1 MLLQNKYVHI
11 SACML
16 ALLLCVLAARPFV
29 SMGVCDDWSYI
40 WTARAL
46 ADTGHLT
53 YNGWATAM
61 LGWQIY
67 LGALFIKLFGF
78 SFTAVRFSVLAV
90 SLLCAALM
98 QRIFVRLG
106 TSESMASVA
115 TLSLVLSPLFLPLSF
130 NFMTDIP
137 SLFVLVLCIYCCFRA
152 FQSASDKAALGWL
165 AFAALSNIVGGTVRQ
180 IAWLGALVMVPS
192 AAWSMRHRR
201 HMLPAG
207 AVSWGISVLS
217 VAFLMR
223 WFHAQPY
230 VAIEKI
236 FYKYHTYSALFAVNI
251 ALTLLTCLLPV
262 MSAFLITNLVG
273 KHSVRNIAAITA
285 AVVGSI
291 FFWWAST
298 TRINYFN
305 SFRDTPFS
313 PAGNYVTLK
322 GVGVG
327 SILGDL
333 PDVVPVSVR
342 LMLTIATFAA
352 LASFVVIFMNSR
364 NELHAADVDG
374 TPRRHP
380 YACMSNTSLVML
392 FVPFTLAYG
401 FLVMT
406 RSPIYDRYLLPLQF
420 IFTLGLI
427 RVYRQTISEKLPRL
441 CLLVGLV
448 YAVYSVAAMHDLF
461 AFDRARVNAANK
473 ITATGIPRT
482 AIEGGFDYDAWTQL
496 KQTGYVNEPR
506 MVVPSGA
513 YQPWIRPDNVPLLC
527 LGWFRSYTPSIQPIL
542 HLSHQPDNC
551 FGPSQFAPVAYETW
565 LPPRHREI
573 YILESH

>member
-1 MLLQNKYVHI
+1 MLLQNKYVHM

-16 ALLLCVLAARPFV
+16 ALVLCVLAARPFV
-29 SMGVCDDWSYI
+29 PMGICDDWSYI
-40 WTARAL
+40 WTARVL

-78 SFTAVRFSVLAV
+78 SFTVVRFSVLVV

-98 QRIFVRLG
+98 QRIFVRSG

-130 NFMTDIP
+130 SFMTDIP
-137 SLFVLVLCIYCCFRA
+137 SLFVLVLCVYCCFRA
-152 FQSASDKAALGWL
+152 LQSASDKAALGWL
-165 AFAALSNIVGGTVRQ
+165 AFATLSNIVGGTVRQ

-192 AAWSMRHRR
+192 AAWNMRHRR
-201 HMLPAG
+201 HMLPTG
-207 AVSWGISVLS
+207 AVLWGISVLS
-217 VAFLMR
+217 VAFFMH

-236 FYKYHTYSALFAVNI
+236 FYKYHTYSALFAFSMAVTSLI
-251 ALTLLTCLLPV
+251 CLLPV
-262 MSAFLITNLVG
+262 MSAFLVRNSVG
-273 KHSVRNIAAITA
+273 RRPARNIAIAAAI
-285 AVVGSI
+285 VGFI

-298 TRINYFN
+298 TQINYFR
-305 SFRDTPFS
+305 SFRRTPFS
-313 PAGNYVTLK
+313 PFGNYLTLE
-322 GVGVG
+322 GVGIS
-327 SILGDL
+327 SILGDM
-333 PDVVPVSVR
+333 PDVVPVFVR

-352 LASFVVIFMNSR
+352 LSSFIVIFINSR
-364 NELHAADVDG
+364 SALLAADAHP
-374 TPRRHP
+374 TPGRCLYTYVP
-380 YACMSNTSLVML
+380 NAFLVTL
-392 FVPFTLAYG
+392 LVPFTMAYA
-401 FLVMT
+401 FLILT
-406 RSPIYDRYLLPLQF
+406 RSPVFDRYFLPLQF
-420 IFTLGLI
+420 IFTFGLV

-441 CLLVGLV
+441 CLLIGLV
-448 YAVYSVAAMHDLF
+448 YAVYGIAAMHDLF
-461 AFDRARVNAANK
+461 AFDRARVNAANE

-482 AIEGGFDYDAWTQL
+482 AIEGGFEYDAWTQL
-496 KQTGYVNEPR
+496 EQTGYVNEPR

-513 YQPWIRPDNVPLLC
+513 YKAWIRPDNVPILC
-527 LGWFRSYTPSIQPIL
+527 LGWFRSYSPSVHPLL
-542 HLSHQPDNC
+542 HLSHQSDNC
-551 FGPSQFAPVAYETW
+551 YEPSRFAPVAYETW